1 MASANFLNLTDHLA
15 RGAINFATD
24 TFKAILVTAVPSE
37 SDLDTFINR
46 SSVTTEVA
54 ATGGYTA
61 GGFGVTAT
69 VGSVD
74 TTNNRIAVTYTC
86 ASPTYSSATISAV
99 GCIIYKSTGS
109 SATDKLAHFID
120 FGGTVSSTSGNYT
133 VTFST
138 PFYINR

>member
-1 MASANFLNLTDHLA
+1 MASANFTNLTDHLA
-15 RGAINFATD
+15 KAAVNFSTD

-46 SSVTTEVA
+46 SSIATEHA

-61 GGFGVTAT
+61 GGFAVTAS
-69 VGSVD
+69 VGAVD
-74 TTNNRIAVTYTC
+74 TTNNRVAVTYTC
-86 ASPTYSSATISAV
+86 ASPTYSSATLSAV

-109 SATDKLAHFID
+109 SATDKLLHFVD
-120 FGGTVSSTSGNYT
+120 FGGTVTSTAGNYT

>member
-1 MASANFLNLTDHLA
+1 MASANFTNLTDHLA
-15 RGAINFATD
+15 KAAVNFSTD

-46 SSVTTEVA
+46 SSIATEHA

-61 GGFGVTAT
+61 GGFAVTAS
-69 VGSVD
+69 VGAVD

-86 ASPTYSSATISAV
+86 ASPTYSSATLSAV

-109 SATDKLAHFID
+109 SATDKLLHFVD
-120 FGGTVSSTSGNYT
+120 FGGTVTSTAGNYT

>member
-1 MASANFLNLTDHLA
+1 MASTNFTNLPDHLA
-15 RGAINFATD
+15 RAAVNFASD

-46 SSVTTEVA
+46 SSVTTEHA
-54 ATGGYTA
+54 TTGGYNA
-61 GGFGVTAT
+61 GGFSVTAS
-69 VGSVD
+69 VGAVD
-74 TTNNRIAVTYTC
+74 TANNRVAITYTC
-86 ASPTYSSATISAV
+86 ASPTYSSATLSAV

-109 SATDKLAHFID
+109 AATDKLLHWVD

>member
-1 MASANFLNLTDHLA
+1 MASANFTNLTDHLA
-15 RGAINFATD
+15 KAAVNFSTD

-46 SSVTTEVA
+46 SSVATEHA

-61 GGFGVTAT
+61 GGFAVTAS
-69 VGSVD
+69 VGAVD
-74 TTNNRIAVTYTC
+74 TTNNRVAVTYTC
-86 ASPTYSSATISAV
+86 ASPTYSSATLSAV

-109 SATDKLAHFID
+109 AATDKLLHFVD
-120 FGGTVSSTSGNYT
+120 FGGTVSSTAGNYT

>member
-1 MASANFLNLTDHLA
+1 MSSANFTNLTDHQA
-15 RGAINFATD
+15 RAAINFATD

-46 SSVTTEVA
+46 SSVTTEHA

-61 GGFGVTAT
+61 GGFSVTAS
-69 VGSVD
+69 VGAVD
-74 TTNNRIAVTYTC
+74 TTNNRTAVTYTC

-99 GCIIYKSTGS
+99 GCIIYKSTGNA
-109 SATDKLAHFID
+109 ATDKLMHFVD
-120 FGGTVSSTSGNYT
+120 FGGTVSSTSGNFT

>member
-1 MASANFLNLTDHLA
+1 MASANFTNLTDHLA
-15 RGAINFATD
+15 KAAVNFSTD

-46 SSVTTEVA
+46 SSVTTEHA

-61 GGFGVTAT
+61 GGFAVTAS
-69 VGSVD
+69 VGAVD
-74 TTNNRIAVTYTC
+74 TTNNRVAVTYTC
-86 ASPTYSSATISAV
+86 GSPTYTSATLSAV
-99 GCIIYKSTGS
+99 GCIIYKSTGNA
-109 SATDKLAHFID
+109 ATDKLLHFVD
-120 FGGTVSSTSGNYT
+120 FGGTVTSTAGNYT

>member
-1 MASANFLNLTDHLA
+1 MASANFTNLTDHLA
-15 RGAINFATD
+15 KGAVNFSTD

-37 SDLDTFINR
+37 SDLDTFVNR
-46 SSVTTEVA
+46 SSVATEHA

-61 GGFGVTAT
+61 GGFAVTAS
-69 VGSVD
+69 VAAVD
-74 TTNNRIAVTYTC
+74 TTNNRVAVTYSC
-86 ASPTYSSATISAV
+86 ASPTYSGATLSAV

-109 SATDKLAHFID
+109 SATDKLLHFVD
-120 FGGTVSSTSGNYT
+120 FGGTVTSTAGNYT